1 MGLLDRFRK
10 KTSPTVAA
18 PQASSATTTTLVKS
32 VDAPVKVAA
41 PMNAAAQL
49 TAGDV
54 LVRPVV
60 TEKATVTGTYIFEV
74 RPNANKQEVAKAITQ
89 LYGVTPASV
98 RVMNVRGKVVRWQ
111 QSYGKRKNWK
121 KAIVRLKKGE
131 TMSVYQGT

>member
-1 MGLLDRFRK
+1 MGLLDRLRK
-10 KTSPTVAA
+10 KTPPTVAA
-18 PQASSATTTTLVKS
+18 PQASSVTTTTAPVKS
-32 VDAPVKVAA
+32 VVSPT
-41 PMNAAAQL
+41 NAAAQL

-60 TEKATVTGTYIFEV
+60 TEKATVTGTYLFEV

-121 KAIVRLKKGE
+121 KAVVRLKKGE